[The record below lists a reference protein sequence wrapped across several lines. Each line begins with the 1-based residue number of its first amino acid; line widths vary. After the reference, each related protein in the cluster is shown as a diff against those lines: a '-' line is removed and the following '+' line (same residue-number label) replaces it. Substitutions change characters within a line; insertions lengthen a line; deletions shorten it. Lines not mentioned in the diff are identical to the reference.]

1 MTIGQLKQILEDL
14 PDDAEVRI
22 AHQPNYPFELSV
34 GNCVYVEKEE
44 PEEVSDDE
52 DEEDC
57 DLVEIDEDCPGVLYI
72 AEGHQLGYLSKQAEN
87 EIGW

>member
-1 MTIGQLKQILEDL
+1 MITVQQLKDILDDL

-22 AHQPNYPFELSV
+22 AHQPNYPFELSISE
-34 GNCVYVEKEE
+34 CVYVEKKDQV
-44 PEEVSDDE
+44 EVEDDE

-57 DLVEIDEDCPGVLYI
+57 DPIESNGPGVLYI
-72 AEGHQLGYLSKQAEN
+72 CEESQLGYLPGQAQK